1 MTDTIINPAHS
12 VEVRTVR
19 YPTNHTD
26 FLVAVD
32 GIPTGYF
39 TLQLGGNDP
48 ETTAAFVLGQRIL
61 PGTEENFEDMVTRV
75 IDGQLYTVNSV
86 YQFNATE
93 ETLAAGPVNLEM
105 YGNILLDIF
114 VKKSGYQGPAEFIT
128 IMAAG
133 KMEGKVTNVGPA
145 VEIHYMVDG
154 LVFAKAPHAG
164 Q

>member
-1 MTDTIINPAHS
+1 MTDTIANPTPRI
-12 VEVRTVR
+12 EVRTVR

-32 GIPTGYF
+32 GVPTGYF

-48 ETTAAFVLGQRIL
+48 ETTSAFIVGQRIL
-61 PGTEENFEDMVTRV
+61 PGTEANFEGLVTRV
-75 IDGQLYTVNSV
+75 IDGHLCTVNSV

-93 ETLAAGPVNLEM
+93 EALAAGEIDLET
-105 YGNILLDIF
+105 YGKILLDIF
-114 VKKSGYQGPAEFIT
+114 VKKSGYQGPAEFIN

-133 KMEGKVTNVGPA
+133 KMEAKPVDK
-145 VEIHYMVDG
+145 EIHYMVDG
-154 LVFAKAPHAG
+154 LVFAKTSNAG